1 MKKRLKKKWFKEEEI
16 KKTVSELDEKYAEV
30 VEKFI
35 IKEWGD
41 SDWEKGFIK
50 CMIGHATS
58 LSKETKK
65 IVIENGPEKAFD
77 KISNERRPNG
87 L

>member
-1 MKKRLKKKWFKEEEI
+1 MDKR
-16 KKTVSELDEKYAEV
+16 YAEV

-50 CMIGHATS
+50 CMICYSAY
-58 LSKETKK
+58 LSEEVKE
-65 IVIENGPEKAFD
+65 IVIENGPEKAF
-77 KISNERRPNG
+77 
-87 L
+87 